1 MVMALEDLDKIKQ
14 EIPYESPVE
23 PTELSNEDEFQFD
36 CHPGISCFNECCRNI
51 DITILPYDI
60 LRLKN
65 RLKMSSS
72 QWVNSYTVP
81 FSMDQHDMPGL
92 KLATHEGTKA
102 CIFLSEEGCQVYED
116 RPTSCRYY
124 ALGSMGIRRE
134 GKFAVEEIYFK
145 VKEEHCKGHNES
157 RTQTVGEYRQS
168 QGVEKYDEMN
178 REWRDIILKKR
189 SSGQTVG
196 KPSAR
201 SLQLFDMCSY
211 DIDSFEKFVTSDSF
225 KKLFNLDQATRQKI
239 ENDQQAL
246 LLFAA
251 RFLKQVLFGEMSI
264 EMNDQAIDERVENR
278 KERIAQRQQEMAD
291 EQFEKMERDFNAK

>member
-1 MVMALEDLDKIKQ
+1 MALEDLDKIKE
-14 EIPYESPVE
+14 EIPYESPVD
-23 PTELSNEDEFQFD
+23 PSELSNDDEFQFD
-36 CHPGISCFNECCRNI
+36 CHSGISCFNTCCRNI

-81 FSMDQHDMPGL
+81 FAMDQHELPGL
-92 KLATHEGTKA
+92 KLATHEGSKA
-102 CIFLSEEGCQVYED
+102 CVFLSEEGCQVYED

-134 GKFAVEEIYFK
+134 GKAFVEDVYFK
-145 VKEEHCKGHNES
+145 VKEDHCMGHNEPK
-157 RTQTVGEYRQS
+157 TQTVGEYRKA

-189 SSGQTVG
+189 SSGPTVG
-196 KPSAR
+196 APSAR

-211 DIDSFEKFVTSDSF
+211 DIDSFEKFVKSDSF
-225 KKLFNLDQATRQKI
+225 KKLFKLDQATRDEI
-239 ENDQQAL
+239 ENDQEAL
-246 LLFAA
+246 LQFAA

-264 EMNDQAIDERVENR
+264 EMNEQAIDERVEMR
-278 KERIAQRQQEMAD
+278 KERIAERELEVAD
-291 EQFEKMERDFNAK
+291 EKLQQMESDFDAE